1 MAAAA
6 VANAPRANVPFAAA
20 AALEPYGEMISPYG
34 KTTLPYGATLPPYG
48 PKAAAYDEVIAA
60 YGATPPPYGARAA
73 AYGEMIWA
81 YGARAGPEVQRLA
94 RARSRFVLPNAE
106 SMPAKPPVSFC
117 VRHYSATMPLKTAC
131 SLTLPRI
138 ESATDGN
145 VMQR

>member
-1 MAAAA
+1 MAKLAAAA
-6 VANAPRANVPFAAA
+6 VANAPPGNVPFAAA
-20 AALEPYGEMISPYG
+20 AALAPYGEMISPYG

-48 PKAAAYDEVIAA
+48 ATAAAYGETTLP
-60 YGATPPPYGARAA
+60 YGATLPPYGARAA

-94 RARSRFVLPNAE
+94 RARSRFVLPNAD

-117 VRHYSATMPLKTAC
+117 VRHYSATMPLKTGC

-138 ESATDGN
+138 
-145 VMQR
+145 